1 MRDIIKSIFKKLL
14 INTTNTLPI
23 LNNGP
28 YILAFH
34 GVTDNKNP
42 VLNKNLHLDVDLFI
56 EIINFL
62 NKNFDISDI
71 DELTKSDFSFK
82 KNKLY
87 LTFDDGYK
95 NNLENVAPI
104 LKNLSLPW
112 TMFISPYHID
122 NKKKL
127 PTFYSNLAS
136 KYLQKKKY
144 NFNSLES
151 SIDFSNK
158 NINKYLKKIL
168 NYNSL
173 SKSREFL
180 NELISLMKQQDVYKE
195 KDKYLDDNLLNWEE
209 INFLVD
215 SYNLTIGSH
224 SYYHIPLSQDK
235 SEEFI
240 FSELNKSKISINKNK
255 ISTKLFAYPNGGT
268 KDVSKLAFKALKKE
282 NFDIAFT
289 MWQKNYK
296 KNQPKY
302 LIPRISISSIKDFKY
317 NNYKFLIDK
326 SYNLFG

>member
-14 INTTNTLPI
+14 INSTNILPI

-42 VLNKNLHLDVDLFI
+42 VLNKNLHLDIDLFI
-56 EIINFL
+56 EIINFF

-95 NNLENVAPI
+95 NNLDNVAPI

-158 NINKYLKKIL
+158 HINKYLKK
-168 NYNSL
+168 
-173 SKSREFL
+173 FL
-180 NELISLMKQQDVYKE
+180 TITPYQ
-195 KDKYLDDNLLNWEE
+195 NLG
-209 INFLVD
+209 NFLM
-215 SYNLTIGSH
+215 N
-224 SYYHIPLSQDK
+224 
-235 SEEFI
+235 
-240 FSELNKSKISINKNK
+240 
-255 ISTKLFAYPNGGT
+255 
-268 KDVSKLAFKALKKE
+268 
-282 NFDIAFT
+282 
-289 MWQKNYK
+289 
-296 KNQPKY
+296 
-302 LIPRISISSIKDFKY
+302 
-317 NNYKFLIDK
+317 
-326 SYNLFG
+326 